1 MRNDWKTFHLPNNP
15 HPKFHQIFF
24 FLSCS
29 DFSFLLYLPCLEFQN
44 LKKKNARITSKRGN
58 PGKWPY
64 YDIIWHMREAKAW
77 RPPIP
82 SCDNLNMAT
91 IHLVTSQH
99 DWRKMLHSILTCISN
114 TATHKSLSL
123 KIHILLSL
131 SSYCSSNL
139 PLILVVTYNPTW
151 PWNEQDLC
159 ILYYKL
165 LFEHEND
172 QMQGLKVNL
181 IMTDYCMPGMSGYDL
196 LKRVKVNN
204 HHPLFSLFL
213 FWIIP
218 SHFCS
223 QNSGDSHKCMLQ
235 CTCHML

>member
-1 MRNDWKTFHLPNNP
+1 MTEKHSTYQTIHIPNFI
-15 HPKFHQIFF
+15 KFSSFFF
-24 FLSCS
+24 FLISYFYYIYHVWNS
-29 DFSFLLYLPCLEFQN
+29 KTW
-44 LKKKNARITSKRGN
+44 KKKNARITSKRGN

-131 SSYCSSNL
+131 SSNL

-151 PWNEQDLC
+151 SWNEQDLR

-213 FWIIP
+213 FWLIP

-223 QNSGDSHKCMLQ
+223 QNSEDSHKCMLQ